1 VKHPDYNTGQYYPD
15 VRVGTAGWT
24 IPKAL
29 ADRFSSTGSHLERY
43 AQRFGAVEINS
54 SFYRS
59 HQPSTYARWAASVPE
74 GFQFAVKVPKEI
86 THVRRLVLTSTST
99 PLSHDTEE
107 ESGVSASPLDDFLA
121 ETSALGAKLG
131 PWLVQLPPSLAFD
144 TVTADAFFAALRERF
159 AGNVACEPRHASWFT
174 SEADALLNEYRIA
187 RVAADP
193 ALHPLAAQPGG
204 WSGLVYYRL
213 HGSPRTYY
221 SAYALDFLDDLAKKL
236 LRVAASGVPVWCIFD
251 NTASGAATDNA
262 LSLQEQ
268 LCNSPS

>member
-1 VKHPDYNTGQYYPD
+1 MMRNRLN
-15 VRVGTAGWT
+15 VRIGTAGWAM
-24 IPKAL
+24 PKAY
-29 ADRFSSTGSHLERY
+29 ADRFPSAGSHLERY

-86 THVRRLVLTSTST
+86 THTRRLTLTE
-99 PLSHDTEE
+99 P
-107 ESGVSASPLDDFLA
+107 VPLDHFLA

-262 LSLQEQ
+262 LSLKEQ